1 LDLFC
6 QFFGKKLLFCQDF
19 RVNDLGAMLKGRKV
33 IRHKAS
39 TSTVEI
45 LNHVANKEKTV

>member
-1 LDLFC
+1 M
-6 QFFGKKLLFCQDF
+6 
-19 RVNDLGAMLKGRKV
+19 NDLGAMLKGRKV

-45 LNHVANKEKTV
+45 LNHVANKEKNGIVYLF

>member
-1 LDLFC
+1 
-6 QFFGKKLLFCQDF
+6 
-19 RVNDLGAMLKGRKV
+19 VNDLGAMLKGRKV